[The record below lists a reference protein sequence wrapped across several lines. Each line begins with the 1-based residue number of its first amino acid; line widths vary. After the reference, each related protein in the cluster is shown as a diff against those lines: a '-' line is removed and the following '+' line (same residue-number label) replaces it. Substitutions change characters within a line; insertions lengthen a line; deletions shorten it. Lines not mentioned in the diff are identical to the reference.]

1 MRLSSI
7 INESSNIVHWD
18 EMSDDYDPWVTM
30 DQAEAIAKNSG
41 IRISSDKNLS
51 LIALNN
57 DQVTGAVW
65 SSVSAEEDQAIYDF
79 DVVVGKDN
87 RNARVG
93 LQLIDAALNDYQ
105 YLKSE
110 YDNLYVRVWVVNPKL
125 VRVLENKYG
134 FEITSQYNDGSAHME
149 YHL

>member
-7 INESSNIVHWD
+7 INESSIVHWD
-18 EMSDDYDPWVTM
+18 EMSDDYDPWITM
-30 DQAEAIAKNSG
+30 DQAETIAKNSG

-57 DQVTGAVW
+57 DQVIGAVW
-65 SSVSAEEDQAIYDF
+65 SSISAEEDQAIYDF
-79 DVVVGKDN
+79 DVAVGKDN
-87 RNARVG
+87 RNARIG
-93 LQLIDAALNDYQ
+93 LQLIDAALDDYQ

-134 FEITSQYNDGSAHME
+134 FEITSQYSDGSAHME